1 MLAVHAEEADLLGNA
16 VAALMRTTP
25 KPFFV
30 QVGGFDGVSF
40 DPLRQQIVD
49 KDLAGLIVEPIPQYF
64 DQLKSLYAGSRSV
77 TPVNCAITEENGER
91 IIWRFNPVAVE
102 RGLLP
107 PHFAGISSF
116 VMEDLLKDT
125 GVLGRSSPN
134 AETTAALRALLQ
146 PVTVQCRTMGTL
158 LAEHG
163 VEKVDILQIDTEGY
177 DYIILKLFD
186 LAKYR
191 PGVIHYEHQHLSPA
205 DREAAEALLRSHGY
219 AVQRNLYDT
228 LAVLDPARQAAPS
241 QLTAL
246 RELAAALESD
256 GRGEDA
262 LLLLQHLASVYP
274 NDAETLKQL
283 IGLFGAQGRTLEAL
297 ETLARFKSVATDVEA
312 LLAEI
317 RTQLIPAIE
326 IFNRHLAAGEIAEAE
341 KYAAVLTAIVPRN
354 TAFLAAA
361 LSCNAAL
368 GRKGRAA
375 EYAATLLALEP
386 DHAAARALIAELPKP
401 ADAPTDEI
409 EQRIARAT
417 APGSDVHPL
426 LRLRDM
432 HDVASTILCTP
443 LTERGTRQVKQ
454 LIAAA
459 RRLEINAPAG
469 SEWEGWE
476 KHYRLMLNA
485 IDLDSVHGVTPD
497 AGAEPKLA
505 LMSASGE
512 ALTWTE
518 LRATARRLGAKA
530 VFYAAADRAYVD
542 LYARWY
548 INSILKHCDVPCL
561 VIVHVIGGMKELKAV
576 AKSLGIK
583 DKRLVFT
590 ADAFDPAAVTTKCY
604 DAPPKGLSAKPIAHF
619 QSVRFLRL
627 GAVLEKLDLP
637 VFVSD
642 IDLLLQRGVADLLE
656 RCAEDDIVLNEN
668 TASTHAG
675 SRLTANLLLINPTE
689 NAGRFLRFLRA
700 TLERALSGPEVSRW
714 IDQLGLLLAR
724 HHLWVQGDA
733 RIGYFDT
740 TTDINNVMYP
750 SYQQNPFR
758 FLSLYH
764 GFDTS
769 SLEGTVST
777 PDKPKAARKSK
788 AAASVKRRAAS
799 AAKRKR

>member
-16 VAALMRTTP
+16 VATLMRTTP

-64 DQLKSLYAGSRSV
+64 DQLKSLYAGSTSV
-77 TPVNCAITEENGER
+77 TPINCAISEDNGER
-91 IIWRFNPVAVE
+91 VIWRFNPLAVE

-116 VMEDLLKDT
+116 VMEDLLKDS

-146 PVTVQCRTMGTL
+146 PVTVQCRTMDTL

-163 VEKVDILQIDTEGY
+163 VQKVDILQIDTEGY
-177 DYIILKLFD
+177 DFIILKLFD

-191 PGVIHYEHQHLSPA
+191 PGIIHYEHQHLSPA
-205 DREAAEALLRSHGY
+205 DREAAETLLRSHGY
-219 AVQRNLYDT
+219 AIQRNLYDT
-228 LAVLDPARQAAPS
+228 LAVRDATRQAAPS

-246 RELAAALESD
+246 RELAVGLKND
-256 GRGEDA
+256 GRSEDA

-274 NDAETLKQL
+274 GDAETLKQL
-283 IGLFGAQGRTLEAL
+283 LGMFSAQGRTLEAL
-297 ETLARFKSVATDVEA
+297 ETLVAFKSVATDVEA

-317 RTQLIPAIE
+317 RRQLNPAIE
-326 IFNRHLAAGEIAEAE
+326 IFNRHLAAGEITEAE
-341 KYAAVLTAIVPRN
+341 KFAAVLTAIVPRN
-354 TAFLAAA
+354 TAFLSAA
-361 LSCNAAL
+361 LSCNVAL
-368 GRKGRAA
+368 GRKAKAA
-375 EYAATLLALEP
+375 GYAATLLSLEP

-401 ADAPTDEI
+401 AAAPTDEI
-409 EQRIARAT
+409 EVRIARAT
-417 APGSDVHPL
+417 APGSDLHPL
-426 LRLRDM
+426 IRLRDM
-432 HDVASTILCTP
+432 HDVASTILCNP
-443 LTERGTRQVKQ
+443 LTDQGTGQVKQ
-454 LIAAA
+454 LIAAS

-476 KHYRLMLNA
+476 KHYRLMLEA
-485 IDLDSVHGVTPD
+485 IDLDAVHGETPN
-497 AGAEPKLA
+497 AAPEPKLA
-505 LMSASGE
+505 LMSAAGD
-512 ALTWTE
+512 ALTWSE
-518 LRATARRLGAKA
+518 LKASAKRLGAKA
-530 VFYAAADRAYVD
+530 VFFAAADRTYVD

-548 INSILKHCDVPCL
+548 ISSILKHSDVPCL
-561 VIVHVIGGMKELKAV
+561 VVVHVIGGSKDLKGV

-583 DKRLVFT
+583 DKRLIFSG
-590 ADAFDPAAVTTKCY
+590 DAFDAAAVTTKCY
-604 DAPPKGLSAKPIAHF
+604 DAPPKGISDKPIAHF

-627 GAVLEKLDLP
+627 GTLLKNLDLP

-642 IDLLLQRGVADLLE
+642 IDLLLQRGVADLIE

-668 TASTHAG
+668 SGSTHAG
-675 SRLTANLLLINPTE
+675 SRLTANLLLVNPTDH
-689 NAGRFLRFLRA
+689 AGRFLRFLRA
-700 TLERALSGPEVSRW
+700 NLERALSGPEVSRW

-724 HHLWVQGDA
+724 HHLWLQKDA

-740 TTDINNVMYP
+740 NTDINNVMYP

-758 FLSLYH
+758 FLSLFH

-769 SLEGTVST
+769 SLETALSA
-777 PDKPKAARKSK
+777 PEKPKPVRKAK
-788 AAASVKRRAAS
+788 AAAPAKRRAGS
-799 AAKRKR
+799 PGQRKR